1 MKKIILMA
9 MIAISAVC
17 TSQIQ
22 ARNAS
27 GNNAQT
33 ENTDK
38 FYEIDITEI
47 PQILQEGVNKAYQ
60 DCLIK
65 SVYVSNNSTF
75 VKYKVVLM
83 TREQKEMKVYLFD
96 EFTRDDKGNV
106 VKEHS
111 YFEGS
116 NK

>member
-22 ARNAS
+22 AQSTS
-27 GNNAQT
+27 GNDTQT
-33 ENTDK
+33 KSTDK

-47 PQILQEGVNKAYQ
+47 PQILQEGVNKTYQ

-65 SVYVSNNSTF
+65 SIYVSNNSTF

-83 TREQKEMKVYLFD
+83 TREQKETKVYF
-96 EFTRDDKGNV
+96 DDKGNV
-106 VKEHS
+106 VKEHG
-111 YFEGS
+111 YFESS
-116 NK
+116 ND

>member
-9 MIAISAVC
+9 MIAVSAVC

-22 ARNAS
+22 AQNTP
-27 GNNAQT
+27 GNDAQT

-83 TREQKEMKVYLFD
+83 TREQKEMKVYF
-96 EFTRDDKGNV
+96 DDKGNV
-106 VKEHS
+106 VKEHG
-111 YFEGS
+111 YFES
-116 NK
+116 SSSLNR

>member
-9 MIAISAVC
+9 MIAISAAC
-17 TSQIQ
+17 TSEIQ
-22 ARNAS
+22 AQNTQ
-27 GNNAQT
+27 GNDAQT

-38 FYEIDITEI
+38 FYEIDIAEI

-83 TREQKEMKVYLFD
+83 TREQKGLKVYF
-96 EFTRDDKGNV
+96 DDKGNV
-106 VKEHS
+106 VKEHG
-111 YFEGS
+111 YFE
-116 NK
+116 

>member
-9 MIAISAVC
+9 MIAISAAC
-17 TSQIQ
+17 TSEIQ
-22 ARNAS
+22 TQNTP
-27 GNNAQT
+27 GNDAQT

-38 FYEIDITEI
+38 FYEIDIAEI

-83 TREQKEMKVYLFD
+83 TREQKGLKVYF
-96 EFTRDDKGNV
+96 DDKGNV
-106 VKEHS
+106 VKEHG
-111 YFEGS
+111 YFE
-116 NK
+116 